1 MIEAEACQNAN
12 ELTARIMARAG
23 DGLISDVTVRTVRLV
38 LLPEMEGSY
47 LILYQQYMSFCIDL
61 QCFNFKLQGFK
72 SSSFLASPRIILYKQ
87 TALCLQITSSG

>member
-23 DGLISDVTVRTVRLV
+23 DGLISDVTVRAVRLV

-61 QCFNFKLQGFK
+61 QCFNFKLQ
-72 SSSFLASPRIILYKQ
+72 ASRLQVVFFSCFASIYTIQ
-87 TALCLQITSSG
+87 TNRVMPTDH

>member
-47 LILYQQYMSFCIDL
+47 L
-61 QCFNFKLQGFK
+61 
-72 SSSFLASPRIILYKQ
+72 
-87 TALCLQITSSG
+87 TSAKPEIEYIEIH